1 MTGVGKFAGKWE
13 FVRHENSEALFA
25 EMGVPEEAAKML
37 IAAKPHLEIFEED
50 GCWVLKETNHAAAAH
65 FEKFK
70 LDEPTEITTLFGKRE
85 IIASLEDGKLVTR
98 GNKPGDDLV
107 AVRQVDG
114 DQLVVKVTKNT
125 ATGVCFFKKA

>member
-1 MTGVGKFAGKWE
+1 MTFVGKFAGKWE
-13 FVRHENSEALFA
+13 FIRHEISDTLFA

-50 GCWVLKETNHAAAAH
+50 GCWVLKEINNEAATH

-70 LDEPTEITTLFGKRE
+70 LDEPTEITTFFGKRE
-85 IIASLEDGKLVTR
+85 IIATLEDGKIVTR
-98 GNKPGDDLV
+98 GNQPGDDLV